1 MEVLLPIIVG
11 FCATFVSTLLPG
23 LLNITAAKVG
33 VREGRRNAMIFSLG
47 AATVV
52 FLQAYIAVTFARLI
66 SKDPNIIYYL
76 EEGGVMVFVLLTI
89 YFLFI
94 AKKKKPKAADEVLKV
109 RSRTGNYFMGMML
122 SALNFFPIP
131 YYVFISVSFTSY
143 QLFSFSNL
151 YVFLF
156 VLGATVGSFSVFY
169 LYIIFFRKF
178 EEKTEFIMRNVNY
191 FIGSITGLIALV
203 TMIRIWGSH
212 Y

>member
-1 MEVLLPIIVG
+1 MEVLLPIIIG

-23 LLNITAAKVG
+23 LLNITAAKIG
-33 VREGRRNAMIFSLG
+33 VREGRRNSMIFSSG

-52 FLQAYIAVTFARLI
+52 FIQAYIAVTFARLI
-66 SKDPNIIYYL
+66 SGDPEIIYYL
-76 EEGGVMVFVLLTI
+76 EEGGVLVFILLTI
-89 YFLFI
+89 YFLFLS
-94 AKKKKPKAADEVLKV
+94 KKKKPKAADEVLKV
-109 RSRTGNYFMGMML
+109 RSRVGNYFMGMML

-143 QLFSFSNL
+143 KLFSFTNL
-151 YVFLF
+151 YVFFF
-156 VLGATVGSFSVFY
+156 VLGATAGSFAVFY

-178 EEKTEFIMRNVNY
+178 EHKTEFFMRNVNY
-191 FIGSITGLIALV
+191 VIGSITGLIALV